1 MIGVLFF
8 CFIMCYSF
16 YSLYKRKG
24 LTASTALYALYA
36 LSGISSVVL
45 VYVYDYQ
52 MKPRITDYF
61 TGFVYLA
68 IALLIYL
75 YPFKKVRDNNFA
87 SFSMPKDSIFN
98 LLAGGLCVVS
108 LFSLLYFV
116 PLAIQMLSVNVA
128 DVAEIRQMVAMGENP
143 LIAETIYN
151 TIAGTAASFYSV
163 LLLFFF
169 MAIIRRNKITLFAY
183 LMLIGSFSYPAFV
196 LAYMGR
202 DGMLFWGFSFV
213 FNYLLFRKFL
223 PENLAKNLKKIA
235 IRIGAVFG
243 FAFVFI
249 TVGRFLVEGISDNA
263 GKGVLY
269 PFFNYMGQQS
279 INFTELFSTDLRQMN
294 YMQGILPLIFGEP
307 MSKEMTLE
315 TYGLVSWVFRTFV
328 NTIYTNFGTILT
340 LLIGLF
346 LNILFSVVNRKNT
359 TNFSFSFLIL
369 YTLFIT
375 IYSQGVFYFRLYN
388 RVGNLYI
395 IVMLVFAFLALFFPV
410 FRLYRTTSS
419 NNL

>member
-1 MIGVLFF
+1 
-8 CFIMCYSF
+8 MCYAFRSV
-16 YSLYKRKG
+16 YKRKG
-24 LTASTALYALYA
+24 ITASTALYALYA

-52 MKPRITDYF
+52 MNPKITDYF

-75 YPFKKVRDNNFA
+75 YPFKKIRDNSFM
-87 SFSMPKDSIFN
+87 SFSMPKSSIFN
-98 LLAGGLCVVS
+98 LLSGGLCAVS
-108 LFSLLYFV
+108 LFSLLYFT

-128 DVAEIRQMVAMGENP
+128 DVAEVRQMVAMGENP
-143 LIAETIYN
+143 LITETIYN

-169 MAIIRRNKITLFAY
+169 MNIVKENRITLFAY
-183 LMLIGSFSYPAFV
+183 LMLIGSFSYPMFV

-223 PENLAKNLKKIA
+223 PENLARNLKKIA

-249 TVGRFLVEGISDNA
+249 TVGRFLVEGLSDNA
-263 GKGVLY
+263 EKGVLY

-279 INFTELFSTDLRQMN
+279 INFTELFSTDLLQMN
-294 YMQGILPLIFGEP
+294 YMQGVLPLIFGEP
-307 MSKEMTLE
+307 ISKEMPLE
-315 TYGLVSWVFRTFV
+315 SYGLVTWVFKTFV
-328 NTIYTNFGTILT
+328 STIYTNFGALLT

-346 LNILFSVVNRKNT
+346 LNILFSVVNKKNT
-359 TNFSFSFLIL
+359 ANFSFSFLIL

-388 RVGNLYI
+388 KVGNLYI
-395 IVMLVFAFLALFFPV
+395 IVMLVFAVLALFFPV
-410 FRLYRTTSS
+410 FRLYRPTSS